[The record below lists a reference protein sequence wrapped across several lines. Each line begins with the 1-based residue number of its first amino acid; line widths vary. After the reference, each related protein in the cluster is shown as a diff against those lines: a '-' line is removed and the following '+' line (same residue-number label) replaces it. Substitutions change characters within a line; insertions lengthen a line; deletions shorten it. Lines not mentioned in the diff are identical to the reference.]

1 MSLYKLGGKYIKKS
15 IKARQGAIFFLY
27 LQANFLLKM
36 KIKEIVSALERFA
49 PLPLQDG
56 FDNAGLQIG
65 LTDAEATGALL
76 CLDVTE
82 AVLDEAI
89 ASGCN
94 LIISHHP
101 LIFKGYKSITGKD
114 YVERCILKAIKN
126 DIVIYSAHTNLDNAP
141 GGVNFK
147 IAEKIGLK
155 NVRILD
161 PKESS
166 LIKLVTF
173 VPSAQ
178 AEEVRN
184 ALFTAGCGCIGN
196 YDSCSYNTEGEGTFR
211 AQEGSHPF
219 CGTVGELHHETEV
232 RIETILPEYKKG
244 EVIRA
249 LLSKHPYEEPAY
261 DLYPLHNSWAQVGSG
276 IVGELE
282 EPESELEFLK
292 RIKKIFEVGCLKHNK
307 LTGRL
312 IQKVSLCG
320 GAGAFLIPQAVRNG
334 ADVFITG
341 EIKYHDYFGR
351 ETDIL
356 LAEIGHYESEQY
368 TKEIFYSIIRD
379 LFPNFALQFS
389 KVNTNPI
396 KYL

>member
-1 MSLYKLGGKYIKKS
+1 MHSESNQK
-15 IKARQGAIFFLY
+15 RHRY
-27 LQANFLLKM
+27 LFGPYQSGQCSGRSQF
-36 KIKEIVSALERFA
+36 
-49 PLPLQDG
+49 QDSRE
-56 FDNAGLQIG
+56 DRI
-65 LTDAEATGALL
+65 
-76 CLDVTE
+76 
-82 AVLDEAI
+82 
-89 ASGCN
+89 
-94 LIISHHP
+94 
-101 LIFKGYKSITGKD
+101 
-114 YVERCILKAIKN
+114 
-126 DIVIYSAHTNLDNAP
+126 
-141 GGVNFK
+141 
-147 IAEKIGLK
+147 K

-292 RIKKIFEVGCLKHNK
+292 RIKKRFEVGCLKHNK

-320 GAGAFLIPQAVRNG
+320 GAGAFLIPQAVRSG

-368 TKEIFYSIIRD
+368 TKEIFI
-379 LFPNFALQFS
+379 L
-389 KVNTNPI
+389 
-396 KYL
+396 

>member
-1 MSLYKLGGKYIKKS
+1 
-15 IKARQGAIFFLY
+15 
-27 LQANFLLKM
+27 M

-211 AQEGSHPF
+211 AQEGSQSLF

-320 GAGAFLIPQAVRNG
+320 GAGAFLIPQAVRSG

-379 LFPNFALQFS
+379 LFPNFALQF
-389 KVNTNPI
+389 
-396 KYL
+396 